1 MCMSRNATKIAVIS
15 LSDHEVHCVQDC
27 HLDGRIFGSISWHY
41 HRERSSFKD
50 ILLFRRWKIYSCMT
64 IRVVTLC
71 IIDNPWFSSKIKYG
85 GHARPVH
92 VDDSGGAALSTNE
105 HSLPLFRYTMSSVIW
120 PSCCEMFARFFV
132 YIGNNKE
139 IIRLFLI
146 FRIIRE
152 LPVSIKYRFR
162 SLNIWRLYICKRFS
176 MFEPHYLDFKW

>member
-1 MCMSRNATKIAVIS
+1 MVAFSVAFRDITIASVALLKISCYFVDEKYIPAWQFVLSPYVS
-15 LSDHEVHCVQDC
+15 LIIHDFRLKSNMEVMP
-27 HLDGRIFGSISWHY
+27 GRFTP
-41 HRERSSFKD
+41 
-50 ILLFRRWKIYSCMT
+50 IL
-64 IRVVTLC
+64 
-71 IIDNPWFSSKIKYG
+71 
-85 GHARPVH
+85 

-176 MFEPHYLDFKW
+176 MFEPHYLDFNIHCIYMG